1 MFRQATVLALVV
13 GVASMGEPSQA
24 RADEPPSVADLM
36 KAKVETARRGYEAS
50 VAALATGKADAEKV
64 YLWSRRLLEAQ
75 QDSSDKKA
83 DRLAAL
89 EGHLGRMK
97 DLRKIAE
104 ERYRQGA
111 AIHADVVATDYYV
124 AEAALWLAQ
133 AKTK

>member
-1 MFRQATVLALVV
+1 MFRRAIVLALVV
-13 GVASMGEPSQA
+13 GLAAMGEPPRA
-24 RADEPPSVADLM
+24 RADDPSSVADLM
-36 KAKVETARRGYEAS
+36 KAKADTARRAYEAS

-97 DLRKIAE
+97 DLRKISE
-104 ERYRQGA
+104 ERYKQGA

-124 AEAALWLAQ
+124 AEATLWLAQ